1 MSEGPVIAVVGSGPI
16 GSAYA
21 RVLLEQLPDAR
32 VVMFEAGPQL
42 TDRPGESVRN
52 IADPEEKARARE
64 MSQGPQAGG
73 FREQLGLPAGVVVE
87 GMFTARQGTHLLDFG
102 GEGSAHAPTFPAA
115 AAATNV
121 GGQGAHWTCAIPR
134 PAFSEKIPFIDDR
147 EWEELISTA
156 EELLHH
162 QAAAFA
168 DSPIGGAIRTLLDRE
183 FGAELADGYGVG
195 TLPVAGD
202 PQPDGSMVWAGADT
216 VLGPLIDDGTDE
228 AARFTLRDLTLVRR
242 VEHEGGVV
250 SGVTV
255 EDLRTRKTSFVPADV
270 VVVAAD
276 AFRSPQLLW
285 ASGIRPKALGRYL
298 TEHHVVISTVALD
311 GERMSELVS
320 EEEYA
325 TELARRAAH
334 AADPV
339 AAVNRIPF
347 SEPDH
352 PFSLQVMYAE
362 NPPFQ
367 LDPAHPHAGNRWGY
381 VNMGYGVRKHPR
393 VEDGVSFADDELD
406 YRGFPNMTIEYA
418 LTDVEN
424 AEIAEAT
431 ARLKRA
437 GAALGTFVADP
448 RLLPNG
454 SSLHY
459 MGTMRMGAV
468 DDGTSVADP
477 DSRVWGFENLVVGGN
492 ALIPTAN
499 TMNPTLTSVAIAV
512 RGARAIAD
520 RLRSR
525 AVAGELAARADSP
538 VDVRR

>member
-1 MSEGPVIAVVGSGPI
+1 MTQHPSTSSHPTVAIVGSGPV

-21 RVLLEQLPDAR
+21 RVILESHPTAR
-32 VVMFEAGPQL
+32 VVMFEAGPQI
-42 TDRPGESVRN
+42 TERPGASVRN
-52 IADPEEKARARE
+52 IADPDAKARARE
-64 MSQGPQAGG
+64 MAQGPQAGA
-73 FREQLGLPAGVVVE
+73 FRESLGIPAGVVVE

-102 GEGSAHAPTFPAA
+102 GAGSAHAPTFPAA

-121 GGQGAHWTCAIPR
+121 GGQGSHWTCAIPR
-134 PAFSEKIPFIDDR
+134 PSFSERVDFIEDT
-147 EWEELISTA
+147 EWEDLISTA
-156 EELLHH
+156 EGLLHH

-168 DSPIGGAIRTLLDRE
+168 DSPIGGAIRTLLDGEFARE
-183 FGAELADGYGVG
+183 LPEGYGVS
-195 TLPVAGD
+195 TLPIAGD
-202 PQPDGSMVWAGADT
+202 PQPDGSMVWAGADM

-228 AARFTLRDLTLVRR
+228 SARFDLRDLSLVRR
-242 VEHEGGVV
+242 VEYDGGHAT
-250 SGVTV
+250 GVTV
-255 EDLRTRKTSFVPADV
+255 EDLRTKQVSFFPADV

-285 ASGIRPKALGRYL
+285 ASGIRPAALGRYL
-298 TEHHVVISTVALD
+298 TEHHVVISTVSLD
-311 GERMSELVS
+311 ADRMAELV
-320 EEEYA
+320 
-325 TELARRAAH
+325 TDDELEGELVRRAQN

-362 NPPFQ
+362 NPPFP

-381 VNMGYGVRKHPR
+381 VNMGYGVRKDPR
-393 VEDGVSFADDELD
+393 VEDGVRFDDDELD

-424 AEIAEAT
+424 AEIMDAT
-431 ARLKRA
+431 THLRRA
-437 GAALGTFVADP
+437 GAALGTFIAEP

-459 MGTMRMGAV
+459 MGTMRTGAA
-468 DDGTSVADP
+468 DDGTTVADP
-477 DSRVWGFENLVVGGN
+477 YSRVWGFRNLVVGGN

-499 TMNPTLTSVAIAV
+499 TMNPTLMSVALAV
-512 RGARAIAD
+512 RGARRIVAD
-520 RLRSR
+520 L
-525 AVAGELAARADSP
+525 
-538 VDVRR
+538 